1 MFRKRADPL
10 DGIRPRFDNVPLTPF
25 TQEQLMTISSS
36 PRRGA
41 SNAVAILALLIALAA
56 LFFALCTDPMKP
68 GFAFKVPFSSA
79 LSAYDL
85 QSPTGAYKSEMQ
97 MELNQ
102 DFRAF
107 TELQSKLDKRGTKEK
122 LDSLKIESEHDFKTK
137 KDDEEV
143 ECKILLVKYDSKK
156 KKDFKEVVIMKK
168 DKDSGFWVRAYEM
181 SARDVEATNKDL
193 AKKMREHSGEV
204 DLPRFGPG
212 GPGQ

>member
-1 MFRKRADPL
+1 
-10 DGIRPRFDNVPLTPF
+10 
-25 TQEQLMTISSS
+25 MTISSS

-85 QSPTGAYKSEMQ
+85 QSPAGAFKSEMQ
-97 MELNQ
+97 MEMNA

-107 TELQSKLDKRGTKEK
+107 SELQQKVDRRGTREK

-143 ECKILLVKYDSKK
+143 EYKILLVKFDAKK
-156 KKDFKEVVIMKK
+156 KKDQKEVVTMKK
-168 DKDSGFWVRAYEM
+168 DKDSGIWMRSFDVN
-181 SARDVEATNKDL
+181 AREVELTNKDL
-193 AKKMREHSGEV
+193 AKKMREYSGEPEM
-204 DLPRFGPG
+204 PRFNPN
-212 GPGQ
+212 